1 VEFTNEFQV
10 PVDVETAFTTLTD
23 LERVAP
29 CLPGAQLEEVE
40 GDTYTGRVKVKVGPI
55 QVTYRGTAEV
65 VDIDPDGKRAA
76 IRAKGKETRGA
87 GTAAADVV
95 ATLVAE
101 TEDTTRVTVVTDLAV
116 TGKPAQFG
124 RGVMA
129 DVGARI
135 IDTFAERLE
144 ALLEEDR
151 TAATSEPS
159 PDGPP
164 EPAAAS
170 PVPAA
175 GAPAPAAGAPA
186 PAAGAPVPGG
196 PSEERGGPSGEP
208 SGAAPGPE
216 AVLTGAAAVGRRII
230 EPVPGRE
237 DDALDLV
244 EVAGAATLKRLAPV
258 VAVLAVLA
266 GLLWWWRRR

>member
-1 VEFTNEFQV
+1 VEFTNEFRV

-65 VDIDPDGKRAA
+65 IEIDPDGKRAA

-101 TEDTTRVTVVTDLAV
+101 GEATTRVTVVTDLAV

-129 DVGARI
+129 DVGAKI
-135 IDTFAERLE
+135 IDTFAQRLE
-144 ALLEEDR
+144 ELLDEDR

-164 EPAAAS
+164 A
-170 PVPAA
+170 PAA
-175 GAPAPAAGAPA
+175 GIPAPAAGAPA
-186 PAAGAPVPGG
+186 PAAGAPEPGG

-216 AVLTGAAAVGRRII
+216 AVLTGAATVGRRII

-244 EVAGAATLKRLAPV
+244 EVAGAATLKRIAPV
-258 VAVLAVLA
+258 VAALAVLA